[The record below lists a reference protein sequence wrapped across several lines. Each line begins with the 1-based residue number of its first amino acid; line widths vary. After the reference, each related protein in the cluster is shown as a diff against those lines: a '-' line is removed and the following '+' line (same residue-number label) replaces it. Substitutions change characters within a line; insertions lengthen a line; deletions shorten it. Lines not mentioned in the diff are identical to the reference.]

1 MKGKAII
8 YLALALLFTVATCVQ
23 SSSSDDKI
31 KDLIK
36 STGFIEIKLI
46 EAQVPDLD
54 PLPLQKDSDV
64 FVRVYLNNTKELVC
78 ESQVVQDE
86 NKPKVSF
93 CFLFFL
99 YYLVA
104 PNEILKNFLLHLAT
118 WKNISRHNSF
128 KILNIESNI
137 ETQTRCN
144 QVKRHLFCKTH
155 KSYCLVA
162 YLSLSISIN
171 LLLLLLLLGRLNFNS
186 RARNTK
192 FDYDVFNCS
201 YL

>member
-8 YLALALLFTVATCVQ
+8 YLALIFTVAIATSVQ
-23 SSSSDDKI
+23 SSNSDDKI

-93 CFLFFL
+93 CLLFIL

-104 PNEILKNFLLHLAT
+104 PNKIFLKNFLLHLAT
-118 WKNISRHNSF
+118 
-128 KILNIESNI
+128 
-137 ETQTRCN
+137 
-144 QVKRHLFCKTH
+144 
-155 KSYCLVA
+155 
-162 YLSLSISIN
+162 
-171 LLLLLLLLGRLNFNS
+171 
-186 RARNTK
+186 
-192 FDYDVFNCS
+192 
-201 YL
+201 